1 MFKLVV
7 VGFGAMGQ
15 ELARV
20 LQSGSDAHLQ
30 PAQIVVTAR
39 SLDRVR
45 PVAAQLAPSACV
57 LTEVDLSPTRRPDLL
72 VECAGHSALVTHVVP
87 ALRAGIPCIVAS
99 TGALHEADTLSLL
112 EDAARSGGARVRLIA
127 GAVGAIDALDA
138 ARIGGLDRVRYVGRK
153 PPRSWEDTPADQVC
167 VLAELTA
174 PCVVFEG
181 SARDAARSFP
191 KNANV
196 AATIALAGLGLD
208 RTEVRLVADPGVERN
223 VHWLEATGA
232 FGRLEMQLENL
243 PLPGNPRTSA
253 LTVYSLARAVRNAS
267 AAVVF

>member
-1 MFKLVV
+1 MFKLAV

-20 LQSGSDAHLQ
+20 LQPDAGLQ
-30 PAQIVVTAR
+30 VTQIVATAR

-45 PVAAQLAPSACV
+45 PIGAQLAPAARV
-57 LTEVDLSPTRRPDLL
+57 LTEVDSSPALRPDLL
-72 VECAGHSALVTHVVP
+72 VECAGHAALVAHVIP
-87 ALRAGIPCIVAS
+87 ALRAGIPCVVAS
-99 TGALHEADTLSLL
+99 IGALHEADTLARL
-112 EDAARSGGARVRLIA
+112 EEAARRGGARVQLIA

-153 PPRSWEDTPADQVC
+153 PPRSWEGTPAERVC
-167 VLAELTA
+167 VLSALTE

-181 SARDAARSFP
+181 SAREAASSFP

-208 RTEVRLVADPGVERN
+208 RTEVRLIADPGVERN
-223 VHWLEATGA
+223 VHWLEASGA
-232 FGRLEMQLENL
+232 FGRLEMHLENL

-267 AAVVF
+267 AALVF

>member
-1 MFKLVV
+1 MFQLAV

-20 LQSGSDAHLQ
+20 LQSGTDAQMQ
-30 PAQIVVTAR
+30 PAQIVATAR
-39 SLDRVR
+39 SLERVR
-45 PVAAQLAPSACV
+45 QVAAQLTPSARV
-57 LTEVDLSPTRRPDLL
+57 LTEVDLSPPHRPDLL
-72 VECAGHSALVTHVVP
+72 VECAGHAALLTHVVP
-87 ALRAGIPCIVAS
+87 ALRAGIPCVVAS
-99 TGALHEADTLSLL
+99 TGAMHEADTLVRL
-112 EDAARSGGARVRLIA
+112 EEAARAGGTRVQLVA

-138 ARIGGLDRVRYVGRK
+138 ARVGGLDRVRYVGRK
-153 PPRSWEDTPADQVC
+153 PPRSWEGTPADGVC
-167 VLAELTA
+167 VLSGLTA

-181 SARDAARSFP
+181 SARQAARSFP

-208 RTEVRLVADPGVERN
+208 RTEVRLIADPGVERN

-232 FGRLEMQLENL
+232 FGRLEMHLENL
-243 PLPGNPRTSA
+243 PLPGNARTSA

-267 AAVVF
+267 AFVVF

>member
-1 MFKLVV
+1 MVKLAV

-20 LQSGSDAHLQ
+20 LQADAQLQ
-30 PAQIVVTAR
+30 LTQIVTR
-39 SLDRVR
+39 PDSRDRVE
-45 PVAAQLAPSACV
+45 PIAAQLAPSGRV
-57 LTEVDLSPTRRPDLL
+57 LSEVDLGSSARPDLL
-72 VECAGHSALVTHVVP
+72 VECAGHSALAAHVVP

-99 TGALHEADTLSLL
+99 VGALHEADTLARL
-112 EDAARSGGARVRLIA
+112 EAAARDGGASVRLVA

-153 PPRSWEDTPADQVC
+153 PPRSWQGTPADRVC
-167 VLAELTA
+167 VLSELSA

-181 SARDAARSFP
+181 SAREAALLFP

-208 RTEVRLVADPGVERN
+208 RTEVRLIADPGVERN
-223 VHWLEATGA
+223 VHWLEATGS
-232 FGRLEMQLENL
+232 FGRLEMLVENL
-243 PLPGNPRTSA
+243 PLPGNPKTSA

-267 AAVVF
+267 AALIF